1 MKKGNRTFGKILMV
15 LTLAFFYLPI
25 LYMII
30 FSFNAGKSLTVFTGF
45 SMRWYQHMLDSKDMM
60 EALYTTFTVAI
71 RSMYRSYRQTSRA
84 AAGNGAGV
92 FLFC

>member
-30 FSFNAGKSLTVFTGF
+30 LSLNAGKSLTVFTCF
-45 SMRWYQHMLDSKDMM
+45 SLR
-60 EALYTTFTVAI
+60 
-71 RSMYRSYRQTSRA
+71 
-84 AAGNGAGV
+84 
-92 FLFC
+92 